1 MAFRINNIYKT
12 FSSEWVKYK
21 YDNFDKL
28 ITYENWKDFIKIKDL
43 GIVCVSSYP
52 SANQDEYEIIDE
64 KKWILTKIK
73 YGF

>member
-12 FSSEWVKYK
+12 FASEWVKYK
-21 YDNFDKL
+21 FDNFGKL

-43 GIVCVSSYP
+43 GIICVRSYP
-52 SANQDEYEIIDE
+52 SATQDEYEIIDE
-64 KKWILTKIK
+64 KKWLLTKIK